1 MDWTE
6 NKIVTKRC
14 FQEGDFVMSE
24 SKAIAAYIAAKYDKS
39 GRLYPKDPE
48 HRGAVD
54 QRIHFHDGTF
64 NDRLRAFFVHHMNEA
79 GSAPAEEVTR
89 LKEALGWFEDMVRPT
104 GYAAGT
110 QYVTLESNPHSK
122 YIKSIR
128 TTWHNVRESEKESLN
143 VSYFK
148 CGSPLKADL
157 AFLAT
162 YSTIRRTTLSTSE
175 ASPAFETSPAF
186 RTSPVS
192 KASPI
197 HVEFPLLEE
206 WHDRVKVAVPNYEKA
221 NGEGAGALAKM
232 LLGF

>member
-1 MDWTE
+1 MQSIVVLVDWTE

-39 GRLYPKDPE
+39 GRLYPIDPE
-48 HRGAVD
+48 HRGAID

-122 YIKSIR
+122 YIKSMG
-128 TTWHNVRESEKESLN
+128 VALCK
-143 VSYFK
+143 VSCCHFW
-148 CGSPLKADL
+148 
-157 AFLAT
+157 
-162 YSTIRRTTLSTSE
+162 
-175 ASPAFETSPAF
+175 
-186 RTSPVS
+186 
-192 KASPI
+192 
-197 HVEFPLLEE
+197 PLLCVIWRHRSKLEQ
-206 WHDRVKVAVPNYEKA
+206 
-221 NGEGAGALAKM
+221 
-232 LLGF
+232 